1 MNRYQQQI
9 ERVWKEEMTGQEKK
23 AFLEVFLLHENA
35 WKIELADEYRQH
47 LEEDTIYLPAERAA
61 LILECLHTKITEV
74 PVQELPAAG
83 RVIQLV
89 PVLKWAAV
97 VAITLVTV
105 LYLNN
110 RQRPVT
116 EVVQVR
122 APQGKLTLQTN
133 YTATSMQLVL
143 EDSSVI
149 TLAPGSAVRYY
160 IPFVNNKRDISLQ
173 GQAWFKVAKDA
184 GRPFTVYADNITTTA
199 LGTAFM
205 VNTRVK
211 DKVEIRLF
219 EGKVVIRSVDTAFTM
234 KEVYLAPGE
243 MFNIDKL
250 RGQYAV
256 KRFENDIPVDN
267 IVKEMIPVENA
278 APVAALDFTQQPLKD
293 VLTAIGKRYKVR
305 FVYDATLIANEQVT
319 GTFLPSDSLN
329 TVLSIL
335 GTVNGLSFT
344 VHKNVIHVSKI
355 K

>member
-1 MNRYQQQI
+1 
-9 ERVWKEEMTGQEKK
+9 MTSQEKK
-23 AFLEVFLLHENA
+23 AFLEEFLLHENA
-35 WKIELADEYRQH
+35 WKIELADEYSQH
-47 LEEDTIYLPAERAA
+47 LEEDTTYLPAERAE
-61 LILECLHTKITEV
+61 LILERLHTKITGA
-74 PVQELPAAG
+74 PVQELPAAI
-83 RVIQLV
+83 RVIQLA
-89 PVLKWAAV
+89 PVLKWAAAV
-97 VAITLVTV
+97 VAITLVTI

-110 RQRPVT
+110 RQPPVT
-116 EVVQVR
+116 EVAQVR

-133 YTATSMQLVL
+133 YTATSRQFVL

-160 IPFVNNKRDISLQ
+160 VPFVNNKRDISLQ

-243 MFNIDKL
+243 MFNIDRL

-267 IVKEMIPVENA
+267 IVKELIPVENA
-278 APVAALDFTQQPLKD
+278 APVVALDFTQQPLKD

-329 TVLSIL
+329 IVLSIL
-335 GTVNGLSFT
+335 GTVNDLSFT